1 MATLLMLLGGAIP
14 YGTYIVPVISG
25 AVLIP
30 VLREYGPKQML
41 MLWAAISFLSIIL
54 VPDKEMALM
63 FALLLGW
70 YPALKPALDKL
81 PCILRWILKLA
92 TFNIAIA
99 LIYTL
104 LIFVLN
110 IPQDKEGVVMTS
122 ITLLLGNITF
132 LIYDRVLIVLEQLYI
147 KKYRKLL
154 FKN

>member
-41 MLWAAISFLSIIL
+41 MLWAAISLLSLIL

-63 FALLLGW
+63 FVLLLGW

-81 PCILRWILKLA
+81 PCILRWILKLV
-92 TFNIAIA
+92 TFNIAIV
-99 LIYTL
+99 LIYSL

-110 IPQDKEGVVMTS
+110 IPQDREGIVMTS

-132 LIYDRVLIVLEQLYI
+132 LIYDRALIILEQLYI